1 MSEGFALTANAQGA
15 LAVSGAISFENAAQ
29 ALRAAPQSAS
39 TDKMINLDLSGLADS
54 DSATLAV
61 LIAWA
66 AQAHARGAILAYRH
80 APPALANLARLC
92 DVERLL
98 GLEAV

>member
-1 MSEGFALTANAQGA
+1 MSERFALAANAQGA
-15 LAVSGAISFENAAQ
+15 LAVSGVISFENAAQ
-29 ALRAAPQSAS
+29 ALRAAPAPGA
-39 TDKMINLDLSGLADS
+39 DKALDLDLSALLDA

-66 AQAHARGAILAYRH
+66 AQAHARGATLTYRH

-92 DVERLL
+92 GVERLL
-98 GLEAV
+98 GLGAA

>member
-1 MSEGFALTANAQGA
+1 MSDGFALTANAQGA
-15 LAVSGAISFENAAQ
+15 FAVSGAISFGNAAQ
-29 ALRAAPQSAS
+29 ALRAAPQGDA
-39 TDKMINLDLSGLADS
+39 TGKTIDLDLAGLADS

-66 AQAHARGAILAYRH
+66 AQAHARGATLAYRH

-98 GLEAV
+98 GLEAA